1 MSESAP
7 LAEDVELVRR
17 CLLRDEAAI
26 REFVERFE
34 GPIFGLCCRMLRHRH
49 DAEDVTQLVLVRA
62 LQHLA
67 KWDSSRLLT
76 PWVYTIAVNRCRTA
90 LSNRGKLPVANSD
103 AVRLASNALVPA
115 QEIDLADELEKGLS
129 HLREEYRLC
138 FIMFHHQEL
147 GCAEIGQALGC
158 PEGTVKTWLH
168 RARKELAVWLS
179 RHDVKT
185 DAEK

>member
-17 CLLRDEAAI
+17 CLQRDEAAV
-26 REFVERFE
+26 RKFVERFE
-34 GPIFGLCCRMLRHRH
+34 GPIFGLCCRMLRHRQ

-90 LSNRGKLPVANSD
+90 LGSRGKLPVFNSD
-103 AVRLASNALVPA
+103 TVRLAGGMSAPVM
-115 QEIDLADELEKGLS
+115 EVDMADELELGLS

-138 FIMFHHQEL
+138 FVMFHQQEL
-147 GCAEIGQALGC
+147 SCAEIGQALGC

-168 RARKELAVWLS
+168 RARKELATWLS
-179 RHDVKT
+179 RHDVET
-185 DAEK
+185 EAES